1 MPCMVRKEVWLE
13 PTQGLEL
20 EKNPPYFQKKGEEG
34 VICAPSAKHGIV
46 PNHVVKPYSM
56 SKKLKFQDK

>member
-1 MPCMVRKEVWLE
+1 MLRLGPPAGARNRK
-13 PTQGLEL
+13 
-20 EKNPPYFQKKGEEG
+20 KKKMKYRGGGEG

-46 PNHVVKPYSM
+46 PNYVVKPYSM